1 MKRSLEIVRFM
12 LGMRQCN
19 RDTLLSRI
27 GRKQHILP
35 QLLRKENQL
44 EFEKVHLDIRK
55 ILEGDVIKHQRGSFH
70 VRIS

>member
-12 LGMRQCN
+12 VGMRQCN

-27 GRKQHILP
+27 GRRQHILT
-35 QLLRKENQL
+35 QVLKKENQL
-44 EFEKVHLDIRK
+44 GFEKVHLDIRE

-70 VRIS
+70 VRIP